1 MKPGR
6 GAGLGPAGQDLLCRI
21 WDLDRAGPAAQDL
34 GGEIASSSSG
44 GSEEGSAEASEGA
57 SDFVS
62 RAWILVASA
71 LTRLAELTE
80 RSLRRVRA
88 SVLARRAS
96 RIAPCWSG
104 ERGIDE
110 LYRPGG
116 DTLSVAA
123 LVSDATFARR
133 RAAIGESC
141 CMDEVG
147 SILFGEIKWGVPM

>member
-1 MKPGR
+1 MV
-6 GAGLGPAGQDLLCRI
+6 
-21 WDLDRAGPAAQDL
+21 QDL
-34 GGEIASSSSG
+34 GGENASSSSE
-44 GSEEGSAEASEGA
+44 GSGEGSAEASEAA
-57 SDFVS
+57 SNFVS
-62 RAWILVASA
+62 RAWALVASD
-71 LTRLAELTE
+71 RLAELTE
-80 RSLRRVRA
+80 RCLRRVRA